1 MKEEFKY
8 VNRYKDEL
16 FGHKRIA
23 SNEYAILL
31 LVTGMAEHSSRY
43 NHFATFLNENNI
55 SVYCLDHY
63 GQGKNGTLGNPGK
76 DYFFKME
83 ATIDEFI
90 TLLKRQNKKVYLFA
104 HSMGSF
110 ITQGYIQEY
119 KGNADKVI
127 LCGSNGK
134 TILFKLGNFLAHLVV
149 NKNNYDKEAGFLYR
163 LAIGAYEK
171 PFLSESKN
179 AWISRNKENVKIYD
193 EDPLSGFNCTNGFYY
208 EFLKGLSSLHNK
220 KKMQQIN
227 KNFPILI
234 IGGKEDPVGNYSKG
248 LLKLQK
254 EYLKYGLNAQ
264 LIIYEN
270 MRHEILNE
278 ENNQIVY
285 QDIIN
290 FLNS

>member
-8 VNRYKDEL
+8 TNQFNDELHGHKWVVKDE
-16 FGHKRIA
+16 
-23 SNEYAILL
+23 EAILL

-43 NHFATFLNENNI
+43 NHFASFLNENKI

-63 GQGKNGTLGNPGK
+63 GQGKNGKLGNPGK

-83 ATIDEFI
+83 ATIDELINKF
-90 TLLKRQNKKVYLFA
+90 KKESKKVYLFA

-119 KGNADKVI
+119 KGNLDKVV

-149 NKNNYDKEAGFLYR
+149 NKNNYDQEAGFLYK

-171 PFLSESKN
+171 PFINESKS
-179 AWISRNKENVKIYD
+179 AWISRNKENVKKYD
-193 EDPLSGFNCTNGFYY
+193 EDPLSGFNCTDGFYY

-220 KKMQQIN
+220 NKMKQIN
-227 KNFPILI
+227 KNLPILI

>member
-1 MKEEFKY
+1 M
-8 VNRYKDEL
+8 
-16 FGHKRIA
+16 I
-23 SNEYAILL
+23 
-31 LVTGMAEHSSRY
+31 
-43 NHFATFLNENNI
+43 
-55 SVYCLDHY
+55 
-63 GQGKNGTLGNPGK
+63 
-76 DYFFKME
+76 
-83 ATIDEFI
+83 
-90 TLLKRQNKKVYLFA
+90 KKQVF
-104 HSMGSF
+104 
-110 ITQGYIQEY
+110 
-119 KGNADKVI
+119 
-127 LCGSNGK
+127 
-134 TILFKLGNFLAHLVV
+134 
-149 NKNNYDKEAGFLYR
+149 YR

-290 FLNS
+290 FLNSWYL